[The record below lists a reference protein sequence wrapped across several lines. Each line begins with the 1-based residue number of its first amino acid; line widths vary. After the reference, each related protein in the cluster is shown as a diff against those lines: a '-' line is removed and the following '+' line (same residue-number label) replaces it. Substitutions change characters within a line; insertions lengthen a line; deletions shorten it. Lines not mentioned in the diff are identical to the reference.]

1 MRRPASGAPKREHD
15 NGAVGTVA
23 GGEDGRGEVALTGGE
38 DGRGEVA
45 LTSGEDGL
53 GEVECWLWLG
63 RMGVG
68 WE

>member
-1 MRRPASGAPKREHD
+1 
-15 NGAVGTVA
+15 VA

>member
-1 MRRPASGAPKREHD
+1 M
-15 NGAVGTVA
+15 A